1 MVVIVPCGRTHAAT
15 VALYFTYYNFPLVHQ
30 TFRVTPAM
38 EAGVSDHARSIH
50 EIVGRL
56 GVRKT

>member
-1 MVVIVPCGRTHAAT
+1 MAMVAI
-15 VALYFTYYNFPLVHQ
+15 YFTYYNFPRVHQ

-38 EAGVSDHARSIH
+38 EAGVSDHAWSIH
-50 EIVGRL
+50 EIVSRL